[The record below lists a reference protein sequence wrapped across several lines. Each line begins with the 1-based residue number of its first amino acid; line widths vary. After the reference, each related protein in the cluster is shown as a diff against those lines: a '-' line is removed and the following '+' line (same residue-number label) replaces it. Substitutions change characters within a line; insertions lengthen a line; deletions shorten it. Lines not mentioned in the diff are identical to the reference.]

1 MAKLS
6 GQITV
11 TAVGKIKA
19 KHWRAAQDEYL
30 KRLSRYTTIKLVEVK
45 DAVGRG
51 RPDAAALAREGE
63 ALLKASA
70 GARRRIALTPTGKL
84 MSSEAFARF
93 ARKEVEEYGRVAFLI
108 GGPLGF
114 SPDVLGQCDAQI
126 SLSPLT
132 FTHELARVILLEQL
146 YRAATIVAGEKYHK

>member
-11 TAVGKIKA
+11 TTIGKIKA
-19 KHWRAAQDEYL
+19 KHWRAAQDEYR
-30 KRLSRYTTIKLVEVK
+30 KRLSRYTTLKLVEVK

-51 RPDAAALAREGE
+51 QPDAAAMAREGE
-63 ALLKASA
+63 ALLKATA
-70 GARRRIALTPTGKL
+70 NARRRIALTPTGKL
-84 MSSEAFARF
+84 LGSEAFARF
-93 ARKEVEEYGRVAFLI
+93 VQKEVEEYGRIAFLI

-114 SPDVLGQCDAQI
+114 SPDVLDQCPVQI

>member
-1 MAKLS
+1 MAKLA

-19 KHWRAAQDEYL
+19 KHWRAAQEEYL
-30 KRLSRYTTIKLVEVK
+30 KRLSRYTTVKLVEVK
-45 DAVGRG
+45 DVVGRG

-70 GARRRIALTPTGKL
+70 SARRRIALTPAGKL

-93 ARKEVEEYGRVAFLI
+93 VQQEVVAYGRIAFLI

-114 SPDVLGQCDAQI
+114 SPDVLGQCQAQI

-146 YRAATIVAGEKYHK
+146 YRAATILAGKKYHK

>member
-11 TAVGKIKA
+11 TAVGKIKT

-30 KRLSRYTTIKLVEVK
+30 KRLSRYTTIKLAEVK

-51 RPDAAALAREGE
+51 QPDQAAMAREGE
-63 ALLKASA
+63 ALLKATA
-70 GARRRIALTPTGKL
+70 NARRRIALTPTGKL

-93 ARKEVEEYGRVAFLI
+93 ARKEVEEYGRIAFLI

-114 SPDVLGQCDAQI
+114 APDVLDQCDAQ
-126 SLSPLT
+126 
-132 FTHELARVILLEQL
+132 
-146 YRAATIVAGEKYHK
+146 